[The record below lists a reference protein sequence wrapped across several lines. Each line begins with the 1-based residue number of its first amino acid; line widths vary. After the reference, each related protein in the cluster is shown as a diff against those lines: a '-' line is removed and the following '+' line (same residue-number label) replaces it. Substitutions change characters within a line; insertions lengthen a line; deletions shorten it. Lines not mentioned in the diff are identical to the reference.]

1 MNTYNQITK
10 IMWLVMAS
18 IGSIAVTVMCFI
30 EGFDKWVYYYPLV
43 LLMFG
48 MYFFKA
54 WMMKRMERHIT
65 YMKEKEPLNQNK

>member
-1 MNTYNQITK
+1 
-10 IMWLVMAS
+10 MAS
-18 IGSIAVTVMCFI
+18 IGFIAVTVMCFI

-54 WMMKRMERHIT
+54 WMKTYGKTHRIHEGKRVFESKQIIIDFICL
-65 YMKEKEPLNQNK
+65 KINS